1 VASLFQIIQNSAF
14 ATRSAPNQ
22 KGTTIMTE
30 QNCTLRGDYSTAR
43 LTQRY
48 RFADPNMDLFFLG
61 ALGWGPTGGLSVGEA
76 FHIASHIEDGN
87 PDTWTQAFERQG
99 EVLAAQAER
108 WAGQGV
114 MRAAGETRLKA
125 FACYRSAWQFVLPG
139 AYFSA
144 LFRKGQ
150 ELFDQAMQELG
161 LPTTRFEVAYSGGK
175 LPGHFFLQTTRQHR
189 QS

>member
-87 PDTWTQAFERQG
+87 PDTGHRP
-99 EVLAAQAER
+99 
-108 WAGQGV
+108 
-114 MRAAGETRLKA
+114 
-125 FACYRSAWQFVLPG
+125 S
-139 AYFSA
+139 
-144 LFRKGQ
+144 
-150 ELFDQAMQELG
+150 
-161 LPTTRFEVAYSGGK
+161 SGK
-175 LPGHFFLQTTRQHR
+175 VRCSRHR
-189 QS
+189 QSAGPDRA

>member
-1 VASLFQIIQNSAF
+1 
-14 ATRSAPNQ
+14 
-22 KGTTIMTE
+22 
-30 QNCTLRGDYSTAR
+30 
-43 LTQRY
+43 
-48 RFADPNMDLFFLG
+48 
-61 ALGWGPTGGLSVGEA
+61 
-76 FHIASHIEDGN
+76 
-87 PDTWTQAFERQG
+87 
-99 EVLAAQAER
+99 
-108 WAGQGV
+108 